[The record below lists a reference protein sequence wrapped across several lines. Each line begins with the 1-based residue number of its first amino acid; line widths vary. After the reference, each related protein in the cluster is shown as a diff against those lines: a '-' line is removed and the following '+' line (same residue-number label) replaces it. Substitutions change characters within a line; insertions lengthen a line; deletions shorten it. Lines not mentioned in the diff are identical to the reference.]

1 MKTFNF
7 EINQVFSASVAT
19 KKDPRS
25 KEVLSMGF
33 GFITFKKKAAAEKA
47 LKTMQHSRLADH
59 CLELKRF
66 PAMINCLFTV
76 LPRFMI
82 VVLLSNPFI
91 FLNHKVRESWK
102 QGRQDGRKQ
111 SKHRKAKHQAPRQE
125 HPLPGFYK
133 H

>member
-1 MKTFNF
+1 MKTFHF

-66 PAMINCLFTV
+66 PAMINPLFT
-76 LPRFMI
+76 L
-82 VVLLSNPFI
+82 
-91 FLNHKVRESWK
+91 VREDSQK
-102 QGRQDGRKQ
+102 I
-111 SKHRKAKHQAPRQE
+111 SSCLE
-125 HPLPGFYK
+125 SFLVS
-133 H
+133 